1 MTTKKEQGLCS
12 HPRCTNP
19 IHAQA
24 RCRTHYRALRADQAK
39 ECTKRNCHEPRHAND
54 LCRSHYAKARRAA

>member
-1 MTTKKEQGLCS
+1 MSKKDQGLCS
-12 HPRCTNP
+12 HPRCTNV

-24 RCRTHYRALRADQAK
+24 RCATHYRALRADQAK
-39 ECTKRNCHEPRHAND
+39 ACSKRRCTEPQHANG